1 MKRTDEWSLAW
12 TAAEKKGS
20 PGIWLE
26 RKAENSLLRL
36 LPDERKAETETW
48 V

>member
-12 TAAEKKGS
+12 TAAEKKAL
-20 PGIWLE
+20 LE